1 MHPLVCLVDPVGC
14 ATRTVAKATLGD
26 LFGALTNWVLSSV
39 AWLLHGTASVLSSAG
54 EPGSV
59 VRAASPE
66 FEALTS
72 VSPILLLVGLLVMT
86 LQSLRHADSA
96 ALWRSFLAV
105 APACVLAIV
114 AARPL
119 ATLLLQAVDQLCT
132 TAGSTVSHGEVSVSR
147 ALVALSVTTTPGFG
161 LLVLASLVV
170 VGGVLLWCELIIRAV
185 VLTLLIAL
193 VPVVIPLACIPAMRR
208 VGWRLL
214 ETFVAVALSKFAIV
228 VALALGLTELTG
240 HGATTVVTGAVT
252 LILAAATP
260 FVILRLI
267 PLIEISALHGVE
279 GLRQRAVRAAMGA
292 PHSPVG
298 RVLSALTPEVVPPG
312 APERPEDW
320 GIPMWEPGPDFEMP
334 NYEGPP
340 PPAPV
345 GEPRVRKGHV
355 AYYTDKGGP
364 VVGWHFEE

>member
-1 MHPLVCLVDPVGC
+1 MHSLVCLVNPVAC

-26 LFGALTNWVLSSV
+26 LFGALTSWVLSSV
-39 AWLLHGTASVLSSAG
+39 AWLLHGTEVVLSSAG

-66 FEALTS
+66 FLALMS
-72 VSPILLLVGLLVMT
+72 VSPILLLVGLLITT
-86 LQSLRHADSA
+86 LQSLRRGDGAS
-96 ALWRSFLAV
+96 LMRSFLAV
-105 APACVLAIV
+105 APACVFAIV

-119 ATLLLQAVDQLCT
+119 ARMLLQAVDQLCT
-132 TAGSTVSHGEVSVSR
+132 TASSTVSHGEVSVSR

-161 LLVLASLVV
+161 LFVLASLVV
-170 VGGVLLWCELIIRAV
+170 IGGVLLWCELIIRAV

-193 VPVVIPLACIPAMRR
+193 VPVVIPLVSIAALRR

-214 ETFVAVALSKFAIV
+214 ETFVAVALSKFVIV
-228 VALALGLTELTG
+228 VALALGLSELTG

-252 LILAAATP
+252 LILAATTP

-267 PLIEISALHGVE
+267 PLIESSALHGVE
-279 GLRQRAVRAAMGA
+279 GLRQRATRAVAGA

-298 RVLSALTPEVVPPG
+298 RALGALAPDVAPPA
-312 APERPEDW
+312 APERAEDW

-345 GEPRVRKGHV
+345 GKPRVRKGHV